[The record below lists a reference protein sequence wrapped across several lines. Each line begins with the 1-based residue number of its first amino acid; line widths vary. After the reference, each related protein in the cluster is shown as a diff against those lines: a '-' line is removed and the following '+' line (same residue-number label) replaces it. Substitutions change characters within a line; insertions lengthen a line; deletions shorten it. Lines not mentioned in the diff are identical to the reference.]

1 MSKWSMRAFVNCIRR
16 TGWQKGI
23 RVNLIAPWFIA
34 TPILSKEAVAHI
46 SDSGLKFATEDDAAA
61 AVVKVACD
69 KSINGRALGI
79 VPRSEAEHGYLDL
92 RHDDY
97 AEDDFMQKWQNLV
110 LSTSHRIQVPAKQP
124 ENVGPEGFGS
134 EVRKPN

>member
-1 MSKWSMRAFVNCIRR
+1 M
-16 TGWQKGI
+16 
-23 RVNLIAPWFIA
+23 NLIAPWFIA

-46 SDSGLKFATEDDAAA
+46 SDSGLEFATEDDAAA

-79 VPRSEAEHGYLDL
+79 VPRSEAEHGYMDL

-110 LSTSHRIQVPAKQP
+110 LSTSHRIKIPAKQP
-124 ENVGPEGFGS
+124 ENVGPEGYG
-134 EVRKPN
+134 NQ

>member
-97 AEDDFMQKWQNLV
+97 AEENLV